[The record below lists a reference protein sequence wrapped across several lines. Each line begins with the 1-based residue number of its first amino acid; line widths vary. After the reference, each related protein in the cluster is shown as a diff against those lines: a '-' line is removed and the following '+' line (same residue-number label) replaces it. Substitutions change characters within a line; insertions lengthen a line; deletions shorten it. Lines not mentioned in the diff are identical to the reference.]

1 MLAFYKP
8 KKSHPPILTITLLSS
23 LGLAYE
29 VLLMRLFS
37 IVQWHHF
44 AYMIVSIA
52 LLGYGASGTFLTIIQ
67 NWAKNHFHGLFIA
80 NIFLFSIS
88 SWCCFILGQL
98 IPFNAMELFWDN
110 SQWIWLLL
118 LYLLFLIPFFCVAN
132 CVALSFSY
140 SKQQINLTYAA
151 DLVGAAA
158 GAIGI
163 VFLLNWMFPE
173 QALKTMVSLA
183 MLAVLL
189 AVFELELNRLW
200 IGLLIIV
207 AILPWSLPRH
217 WTEIHASEYKPLNQT
232 LNVMGANLLQKHTSP
247 LGLLTVVESTQI
259 PFRHAP
265 GLSMTATRI
274 PPEQIAVFT
283 DGDGMT
289 VINRFNGDIA
299 NLDFLDQTSSAL
311 PYHLLQKPDVLI
323 LGAGGGSDILQ
334 AISHNADNIDA
345 VELNRQM
352 VELLQKDYAQY
363 SGGLVDYTNVN
374 IHIAEARGFVT
385 TRDKKYDLIQVSLM
399 DSFGSA
405 SAGLTSLSE
414 DYLYTIDAFKI
425 YLEHLNPD
433 GILAFTRWIRIP
445 PRDTLKLVATA
456 KTTLQRLGKDNP
468 DKHIALI
475 RSWNT
480 ATLLVKMDAFT
491 PKEINQIRNF
501 CTERNFDVVYFPGIT
516 TNEVNQF
523 NILTEPFFYTGA
535 KTILSEHY
543 ESYLQQYKYDLNPSS
558 DDRPF
563 FFHFLKLSTLKEILQ
578 LPANQGLPL
587 IEWGTIIL
595 FITLLQ
601 ASLASIVL
609 IILPLWL
616 YQRKNP
622 EKGREKERSDT
633 KMFVFSYFFLIGLAF
648 MFIEMAFVQKF
659 ILFLSH
665 PLYAFAIVICAFLL
679 FAGIGSA
686 VSRKL
691 PKKYAI
697 KLTIAGILICTGFYM
712 LFLPSVFDALIS
724 APNAIKIITT
734 FFLIAPL
741 AFFMGM
747 PFPLALAHIS
757 ENTPQYIPWAWGVN
771 GCASVISAILATL
784 LAIQYGFTIVILLA
798 LILYISAFLLF
809 FRQRRLSLN

>member
-1 MLAFYKP
+1 MLTFYKP
-8 KKSHPPILTITLLSS
+8 KKPHPPILSIALLSS

-67 NWAKNHFHGLFIA
+67 NWSKDHFHALFIG
-80 NIFLFSIS
+80 NIFLFGIS
-88 SWCCFILGQL
+88 SWCCFTLGQL
-98 IPFNAMELFWDN
+98 IPFNALELFWDN
-110 SQWIWLLL
+110 SQWIWLLF
-118 LYLLFLIPFFCVAN
+118 LYLLFIIPFFCIAN
-132 CVALSFSY
+132 CVALSFSF
-140 SKQQINLTYAA
+140 SKQRINLTYAA
-151 DLVGAAA
+151 DLVGAST

-163 VFLLNWMFPE
+163 VFLLNWIFPE
-173 QALKTMVSLA
+173 QALNAIVSLA
-183 MLAVLL
+183 MLAALL
-189 AVFELELNRLW
+189 AVLELGMNKRW

-207 AILPWSLPRH
+207 AILPWSLPDKL
-217 WTEIHASEYKPLNQT
+217 TELHASEYKPLNQT
-232 LNVMGANLLQKHTSP
+232 LNIIGTNVLQKHSSP

-265 GLSMTATRI
+265 GLSMTATQL

-283 DGDGMT
+283 DGNGMT
-289 VINRFNGDIA
+289 VINRYNGDIA

-323 LGAGGGSDILQ
+323 LGVGGGSDILQ
-334 AISHNADNIDA
+334 AISQNAGNIDA

-352 VELLQKDYAQY
+352 VGLLQNDYAQY
-363 SGGLVDYTNVN
+363 SGNIVDYANVN
-374 IHIAEARGFVT
+374 IHIAEARGFIT

-414 DYLYTIDAFKI
+414 DYLYTTDALKI

-433 GILAFTRWIRIP
+433 GILAFTRWIRMP

-456 KTTLQRLGKDNP
+456 KTALQQLGIRQP
-468 DKHIALI
+468 DKHLALI
-475 RSWNT
+475 RSWST
-480 ATLLVKMDAFT
+480 ATLLVKIDQFT
-491 PKEINQIRNF
+491 REKIDKIRQF
-501 CTERNFDVVYFPGIT
+501 SSERSFDIAYYPGISAK
-516 TNEVNQF
+516 EVNQF
-523 NILTEPFFYTGA
+523 NILTEPFFYSGTKA
-535 KTILSEHY
+535 ILSEQY

-558 DDRPF
+558 DNRPF
-563 FFHFLKLSTLKEILQ
+563 FFHFLKLSTLQEILR

-587 IEWGTIIL
+587 IEWGTVIL
-595 FITLLQ
+595 LITLTQ
-601 ASLASIVL
+601 ASLASILL
-609 IILPLWL
+609 IILPLWW
-616 YQRKNP
+616 YQHRKP
-622 EKGREKERSDT
+622 ENGRSGTRT
-633 KMFVFSYFFLIGLAF
+633 FVFSYFFLIGLAF

-679 FAGIGSA
+679 FAGIGST
-686 VSRKL
+686 VSKKL
-691 PKKYAI
+691 PKTHAI
-697 KLTIAGILICTGFYM
+697 KFTISGILICTGLYM
-712 LFLPSVFDALIS
+712 LLLQSVFDVLIS
-724 APNAIKIITT
+724 APDAIKIITT
-734 FFLIAPL
+734 FILIAPL

-757 ENTPQYIPWAWGVN
+757 EHAPHYIPWAWGVN

-784 LAIQYGFTIVILLA
+784 LAIQYGFTVVILLA
-798 LILYISAFLLF
+798 VALYISAFFLF
-809 FRQRRLSLN
+809 FQQGKLTSS